1 MSKVIMGRMTHRYEG
16 ELVVFHIGMQIN
28 RWWRPDAWMPA
39 LMAMPGMLKE
49 LATDPDSGFLG
60 YELLL
65 GRGGPYVVQYWSSID
80 KLYAYSTS
88 PTQQHRPAWT
98 KFNQA
103 ARKSPGVMG
112 VWHETFLVERAE
124 SILVSTREMGLAKAT
139 ELVEVGRR
147 GDRARARFEGGRTA
161 AGVQ

>member
-1 MSKVIMGRMTHRYEG
+1 V
-16 ELVVFHIGMQIN
+16 
-28 RWWRPDAWMPA
+28 WMPA
-39 LMAMPGMLKE
+39 FMAMPGMLKE
-49 LATDPDSGFLG
+49 LSTYPDSGFLG
-60 YELLL
+60 CELLL

-88 PTQQHRPAWT
+88 PSQQHLPAWT

-103 ARKSPGVMG
+103 VRKTPGVMG

-124 SILVSTREMGLAKAT
+124 SIFVSTREMGLAKAT

-147 GDRARARFEGGRTA
+147 SDRARARFEGGRTE